1 MSEWMVNVRG
11 REPGERPTD
20 LCYERERFSEVTE
33 AKAASV
39 RMRND
44 SETPPG
50 RTHCQVTCH
59 ISLSCPQY

>member
-33 AKAASV
+33 AKAAHMV
-39 RMRND
+39 MFA
-44 SETPPG
+44 
-50 RTHCQVTCH
+50 
-59 ISLSCPQY
+59 